1 MRNIA
6 HSLLTLSLLR
16 VPSHRLCGEMVT
28 ISQAAQL
35 TGVAEHT
42 LRAWERRY
50 GAFQPSRTRG
60 GYRVYGDD
68 ALHRIRTMRELVE
81 TGLSPRQASDEVRR
95 MAASGTGEPDAADEL
110 IESLTRLDA
119 TVAKRI
125 IDEQFALRS
134 YEAVVDDWLMPTLVR
149 VGSAWASGTISE
161 AGEHLVANVV
171 MRRLAAAFDAVGP
184 NPPTL
189 PVIVGAPSGISHEL
203 GLMSFAVAVRRA
215 GVATIY
221 LGSDIPTAAWADAVT
236 TTSAVMSITAIPRR
250 ADARRVTALAERL
263 RADHPG
269 VPLAVGGQF
278 QRLAPPGCRRLG
290 HRIADAARD
299 VARDLAE
306 R

>member
-1 MRNIA
+1 
-6 HSLLTLSLLR
+6 
-16 VPSHRLCGEMVT
+16 MVT

-50 GAFQPSRTRG
+50 GVFQPSRTRG

-68 ALHRIRTMRELVE
+68 VLSRIRTMKQLVS
-81 TGLSPRQASDEVRR
+81 TGLSPREASDEVRR
-95 MAASGTGEPDAADEL
+95 LTASAPRGEPDATAAL
-110 IESLTRLDA
+110 IEALTRLDV

-134 YEAVVDDWLMPTLVR
+134 YEAVVDDWLMPAMVR
-149 VGSAWASGTISE
+149 VGSAWTSGAISE

-184 NPPTL
+184 NPPT
-189 PVIVGAPSGISHEL
+189 PPAIVGAPTGISHEL
-203 GLMSFAVAVRRA
+203 GLMAFAVAARRA

-221 LGSDIPTAAWADAVT
+221 LGSDVPPAAWAEAVGT
-236 TTSAVMSITAIPRR
+236 TRAAISITAIPRR
-250 ADARRVTALAERL
+250 ADSRRVAALFERL

-278 QRLAPPGCRRLG
+278 QHLAPAGCVRLG
-290 HRIADAARD
+290 HRIAPAARA
-299 VARDLAE
+299 VAQELAG

>member
-1 MRNIA
+1 
-6 HSLLTLSLLR
+6 
-16 VPSHRLCGEMVT
+16 MVT

-50 GAFQPSRTRG
+50 GVFQPSRTRG

-68 ALHRIRTMRELVE
+68 ALHRIRAMKELVA
-81 TGLSPRQASDEVRR
+81 TGLSPREASDEVRR
-95 MAASGTGEPDAADEL
+95 LAEAEAGEPDAADEL
-110 IESLTRLDA
+110 VEALTRLDA

-171 MRRLAAAFDAVGP
+171 MRRLAAGFDAVGP
-184 NPPTL
+184 NPPT
-189 PVIVGAPSGISHEL
+189 PPAIVGAPSGITHEL
-203 GLMSFAVAVRRA
+203 GLMAFAVALRRA

-221 LGSDIPTAAWADAVT
+221 LGSDIPSAAWSDAVT
-236 TTSAVMSITAIPRR
+236 TTSAPMSITAVPRR
-250 ADARRVTALAERL
+250 ADARRVAALAERL
-263 RADHPG
+263 QADHPA

-278 QRLAPPGCRRLG
+278 QHLAPPGCRRLG
-290 HRIADAARD
+290 HRIAPAARD
-299 VARDLAE
+299 VARQLAG